1 MFDFHTHN
9 LSLPPGTGI
18 VCLPQEIIL
27 APELFQPQAGG
38 LYAAGIHP
46 WWTMEPDFDLA
57 RHLEGLQLLIC
68 HPQVVQI
75 GECGLDLC
83 VTTEDRELSLTRQLE
98 AFRAQIA
105 LSERIGKP
113 MTLHIVRTYDRLL
126 ALHKT
131 LAPKQKW
138 TVHGFRG
145 KPTLARQLLAAGMDL
160 SFGPKRNEDA
170 YRLVPPERRWD
181 ETD

>member
-18 VCLPQEIIL
+18 VCLPQEMIL
-27 APELFQPQAGG
+27 TPKQFLPASGG

-57 RHLEGLQLLIC
+57 RHLEGLQQLAI

-83 VTTEDRELSLTRQLE
+83 VTTADREASMALQLE
-98 AFRAQIA
+98 VFHAQIA
-105 LSERIGKP
+105 LSEQVGKP
-113 MTLHIVRTYDRLL
+113 MTLHIVRAYDRLL

-131 LAPKQKW
+131 LAPQQKW

-145 KPTLARQLLAAGMDL
+145 KPALARQLLAAGMDL
-160 SFGPKRNEDA
+160 SFGPKRNDEA
-170 YRLVPPERRWD
+170 YRLVPPERRRD